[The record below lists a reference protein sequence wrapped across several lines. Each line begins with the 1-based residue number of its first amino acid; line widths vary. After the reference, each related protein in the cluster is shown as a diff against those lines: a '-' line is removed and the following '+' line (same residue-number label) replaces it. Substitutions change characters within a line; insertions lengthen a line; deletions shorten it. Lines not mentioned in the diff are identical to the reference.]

1 VTKTGGLT
9 VPSQK
14 RKERRQGRQFTL
26 ADFYEQNPISHL
38 VESLTGGAF
47 RRGVPKAKDL
57 SKNPQAA
64 VVLRRLLTEGSIRI
78 DDGCADATVQA
89 IKYCNRWIHFDAT
102 GSDYDSAIS
111 YVLPS
116 PLHSVFLSWLLL
128 PQDFE
133 PLFPSILDMA
143 FSVISRF
150 KRSQMF
156 IPIRRAGIGSAKPDK
171 PPEAQYQDEFYRAL
185 HDATSGAVR
194 ISPEFASA
202 RGAKVA
208 GRIDFFIPVVKWG
221 IEITRE
227 GSQLDGHSSRFEAQG
242 AYGAWLK
249 TGDMEDYIL
258 LDCCTALPQKHSR
271 RPIL

>member
-1 VTKTGGLT
+1 M
-9 VPSQK
+9 
-14 RKERRQGRQFTL
+14 E
-26 ADFYEQNPISHL
+26 
-38 VESLTGGAF
+38 GA
-47 RRGVPKAKDL
+47 
-57 SKNPQAA
+57 
-64 VVLRRLLTEGSIRI
+64 IRI
-78 DDGCADATVQA
+78 DDGSADATVNA
-89 IKYCNRWIHFDAT
+89 IKYCNRHGWIHSTAT
-102 GSDYDSAIS
+102 GPGWDTPIE
-111 YVLPS
+111 YVPPS

-128 PQDFE
+128 PQDFA
-133 PLFPSILDMA
+133 PSFPSILDMA

-156 IPIRRAGIGSAKPDK
+156 IPIRRAGIGSAKSDK

-227 GSQLDGHSSRFEAQG
+227 GSRLEEHNSRFSAQG

-258 LDCCTALPQKHSR
+258 LDCRTTLPRKRQC
-271 RPIL
+271 RPLL